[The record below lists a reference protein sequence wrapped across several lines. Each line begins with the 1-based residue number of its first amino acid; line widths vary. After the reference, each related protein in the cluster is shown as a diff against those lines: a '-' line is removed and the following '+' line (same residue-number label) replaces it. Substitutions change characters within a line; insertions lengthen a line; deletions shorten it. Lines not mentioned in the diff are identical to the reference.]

1 MQTYT
6 ETILLKICEN
16 LQLSTSLYEQATER
30 YETIAKIIQKDHV
43 FNSIELNIYPQGSFR
58 LKTTV
63 RPLNQNEF
71 DLDFVAELPEKSLMT
86 PYDLYNHIMRI
97 LKEDG
102 IHNNMVEPKTRCVR
116 INYAND
122 FHMDIMP
129 AKLLNQSSHEIIVPD
144 KELKTWYHHSNPIGY
159 AEWFEE
165 QARSHIINEI
175 CLERKAKFQVEK
187 ITDQEIAMRLEP
199 LRRAVQLVKRYRD
212 IYCKKN
218 KCEPVRSIVVC
229 TLMGNIASFTGDSLQ
244 IIQSFCQYINSL
256 ILQNN
261 GQPFDV
267 NNPVV
272 DEILT
277 EKWHEG
283 SNYQD
288 FVNMIQELTKD
299 VSELRRY
306 TINKDISR
314 QLKKMFGEDITNL
327 AISDYSKIINEA
339 RSTGKLSVSTAGT
352 IEINKS
358 GIPMKKNTFYGGD
371 CN

>member
-1 MQTYT
+1 
-6 ETILLKICEN
+6 
-16 LQLSTSLYEQATER
+16 
-30 YETIAKIIQKDHV
+30 
-43 FNSIELNIYPQGSFR
+43 
-58 LKTTV
+58 
-63 RPLNQNEF
+63 
-71 DLDFVAELPEKSLMT
+71 
-86 PYDLYNHIMRI
+86 
-97 LKEDG
+97 
-102 IHNNMVEPKTRCVR
+102 
-116 INYAND
+116 
-122 FHMDIMP
+122 
-129 AKLLNQSSHEIIVPD
+129 
-144 KELKTWYHHSNPIGY
+144 
-159 AEWFEE
+159 
-165 QARSHIINEI
+165 
-175 CLERKAKFQVEK
+175 
-187 ITDQEIAMRLEP
+187 
-199 LRRAVQLVKRYRD
+199 
-212 IYCKKN
+212 
-218 KCEPVRSIVVC
+218 
-229 TLMGNIASFTGDSLQ
+229 MGNIASFTGDSLQ
-244 IIQSFCQYINSL
+244 IIQSFCQYVNSL

-306 TINKDISR
+306 TINKDIRR

-352 IEINKS
+352 IEVNKS